1 MMQASFW
8 RESPFVKL
16 WSSESLHSLS
26 DILVQVVVIVQVY
39 RMTDS
44 ILGAATVPAVTALGS
59 LVGGMTASF
68 WIHHFSLVK
77 VMRNVSWIRVL
88 LVLVMG
94 GLFTQQ
100 TSVALAGIY
109 VTLWIQAVCTSW
121 YQPARFALLPLV
133 VSKYHVVKANG
144 AVSLIHQIWMT
155 AGWAVGGLLSVW
167 VPFTVIIA
175 LVAGGFFLSG
185 ILVGT
190 ISPKKKS
197 PVSAA
202 KVESAWK
209 DVWRLPVVRSITLM
223 DASEALA
230 NTIWTS
236 ALLLGFTYHV
246 LQEGNQWWG
255 FLNAAYFIGAIMGGL
270 IAVYQSR
277 IMEKNIAGVIALSSL
292 SMGGLTL
299 LLTVVPVPV
308 FALLLCILMGPMYQI
323 RDVCQISV
331 LQDVIPS
338 DKRAGVMAARGAL
351 LHPWSALAILLM
363 GWLADWL
370 GVRFVFFLAAGLYA
384 LTALLV
390 ILQSELRNY
399 RYRFREDQG
408 EREANVLEGS

>member
-1 MMQASFW
+1 
-8 RESPFVKL
+8 
-16 WSSESLHSLS
+16 
-26 DILVQVVVIVQVY
+26 
-39 RMTDS
+39 
-44 ILGAATVPAVTALGS
+44 
-59 LVGGMTASF
+59 
-68 WIHHFSLVK
+68 
-77 VMRNVSWIRVL
+77 MRNVSWIRVL

-100 TSVALAGIY
+100 TSVTLAGIY

-133 VSKYHVVKANG
+133 ISKHHVVKANG
-144 AVSLIHQIWMT
+144 AVSLIHQVWMT
-155 AGWAVGGLLSVW
+155 AGWAVGGLLSVS
-167 VPFTVIIA
+167 VPFTVMIA
-175 LVAGGFFLSG
+175 SVAGGFFLSG
-185 ILVGT
+185 TLVGT
-190 ISPKKKS
+190 ISMKKKS
-197 PVSAA
+197 PVST

-209 DVWRLPVVRSITLM
+209 DVWKLPVVRSITLM

-236 ALLLGFTYHV
+236 ALLLAFTYHV

-255 FLNAAYFIGAIMGGL
+255 FLNAAYFIGAIIGGL
-270 IAVYQSR
+270 IAVHQSR

-299 LLTVVPVPV
+299 LLSVVPIPV
-308 FALLLCILMGPMYQI
+308 FALLLCILMGPVYQI

-351 LHPWSALAILLM
+351 LHPWSALAVLLM
-363 GWLADWL
+363 GWLADWI
-370 GVRFVFFLAAGLYA
+370 GVHFVFFLAAGLYA

-390 ILQSELRNY
+390 ILRPELRNY
-399 RYRFREDQG
+399 RYRFLED
-408 EREANVLEGS
+408 EEKREAATRETGDPLTGRRLQ